1 MVAPLVF
8 MQCTNHSALI
18 KTHCSVSRDSRKNR
32 TRGLC
37 IWMLTIMHLL
47 ATAHLAARWNF
58 VREAFIVHGATA
70 ESTYD
75 YLSTSPRWMLTSS
88 VAFSSNTL
96 IADCILIW
104 RCWII
109 WGTRWVVV
117 AFPMFC
123 TVVGTIFAIFS
134 IYQQATTPPPGSAW
148 SEAQIDWGVPYF
160 SMSLTVTVLCTILI
174 IYRVVTV
181 RGDTNSLGVT
191 TAYRVVSYNAVIE
204 IVVESAALYS
214 ISLCIWMAYYVKG
227 VPEGNYPLVILT
239 TATVSL
245 TRSLC

>member
-1 MVAPLVF
+1 
-8 MQCTNHSALI
+8 
-18 KTHCSVSRDSRKNR
+18 
-32 TRGLC
+32 
-37 IWMLTIMHLL
+37 
-47 ATAHLAARWNF
+47 
-58 VREAFIVHGATA
+58 
-70 ESTYD
+70 
-75 YLSTSPRWMLTSS
+75 
-88 VAFSSNTL
+88 
-96 IADCILIW
+96 
-104 RCWII
+104 
-109 WGTRWVVV
+109 
-117 AFPMFC
+117 
-123 TVVGTIFAIFS
+123 
-134 IYQQATTPPPGSAW
+134 
-148 SEAQIDWGVPYF
+148 
-160 SMSLTVTVLCTILI
+160 MSLTVTVLCTILI